1 MKRNL
6 FGKGLVVG
14 IVVLFIG
21 VVVQP
26 AYAVDTK
33 QSIDDNMSE
42 DCKECNEV
50 SDANL
55 IKLKSLLNRI
65 EQRTKL
71 LLVLSKNNPEIKD
84 NYDKLADT
92 ISKLNTLGLR
102 EAICIW
108 LSAIIIDIMFN
119 ILPYYLE
126 LIYEYWMAYRF
137 ILSFL
142 TSCIFM
148 MYVGLWATA
157 YTIYLYI
164 LKCGDIL
171 TTHLTAKE
179 LGVFTPYF
187 EVVYEKLKNHNIQ
200 NQFFLPILERWW
212 NIE

>member
-1 MKRNL
+1 MVERLYK
-6 FGKGLVVG
+6 KGLVVG
-14 IVVLFIG
+14 IIILFICVG
-21 VVVQP
+21 VQP
-26 AYAVDTK
+26 AFAIDTN

-55 IKLKSLLNRI
+55 IKLESLLDRL
-65 EQRTKL
+65 EKRTKL

-171 TTHLTAKE
+171 TTHLIAKE
-179 LGVFTPYF
+179 HGSIIPYL
-187 EVVYEKLKNHNIQ
+187 ESEYEKLKNHNIQ